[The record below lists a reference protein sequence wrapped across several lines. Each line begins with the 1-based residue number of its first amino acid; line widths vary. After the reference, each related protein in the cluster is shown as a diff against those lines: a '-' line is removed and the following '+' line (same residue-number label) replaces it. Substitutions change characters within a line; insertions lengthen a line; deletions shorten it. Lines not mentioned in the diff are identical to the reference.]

1 MDAIEAVGKS
11 LREIIPITYEN
22 LAGLFEAADQH
33 WGWFSQYWHAPSQI
47 GPLRLS
53 FEFGDLDERN
63 ERQAIRELLEEIKHI
78 ELVSIILRFIRPDQ
92 YGILSPPVERVL
104 NVRWGSDAVE
114 TYVNYLRDLRAIR
127 REVGFSRV
135 ADADMALWVLHA
147 KCFGVNQGTIN
158 SEDTTTAIHFCLGF
172 EQRI

>member
-1 MDAIEAVGKS
+1 MDAIEVVGKS
-11 LREIIPITYEN
+11 LREINPITYEN

-33 WGWFSQYWHAPSQI
+33 WGWFSQYWYVPSQA
-47 GPLRLS
+47 GPLRFS
-53 FEFGDLDERN
+53 FEFGDLDDRN

-78 ELVSIILRFIRPDQ
+78 ELVSIILRFIRSDQ

-104 NVRWGSDAVE
+104 NVGWGSDAVE

-127 REVGFSRV
+127 REVGFPKV

-147 KCFGVNQGTIN
+147 KCFGGESGNHQ
-158 SEDTTTAIHFCLGF
+158 L
-172 EQRI
+172 RR